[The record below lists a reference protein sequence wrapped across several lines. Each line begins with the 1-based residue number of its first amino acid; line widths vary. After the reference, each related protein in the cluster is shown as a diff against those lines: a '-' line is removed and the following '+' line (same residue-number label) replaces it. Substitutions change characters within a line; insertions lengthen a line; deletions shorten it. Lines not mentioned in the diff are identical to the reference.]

1 MSIAASMAKRGYMP
15 KARNKAREEAKI
27 ANDFKESSSPAIE
40 EKEKEKE
47 MAANP
52 ATSAASKAASAMWLK
67 NRIPPKVA
75 QPGQTNS
82 DMATMTGSRYGTQ
95 TSLPY
100 RNPGAGDLGTGG
112 NGIRGSG
119 KSPFAPKVSA
129 EDRSE
134 SKSIDKADMD
144 SLTSRHKSRKELMKF
159 VMNAQFADKPRNRLV
174 RQCTHCQML
183 YSSSHVCR
191 ASVSNQGD
199 NTPPLALEYK

>member
-27 ANDFKESSSPAIE
+27 ANDFKELSSPAIE
-40 EKEKEKE
+40 EKE

-100 RNPGAGDLGTGG
+100 RNPGAGDLGASG

-144 SLTSRHKSRKELMKF
+144 SLSSRHKSRKELMKF

-199 NTPPLALEYK
+199 STPLTLEYK